1 VASRLPPALIPPDR
15 LRRVEQAAQRLPE
28 CYLAGLECRLVGRGQ
43 PVDLWICP
51 ALDAEPLRR
60 AGAWLAGQPWEPLH
74 PLARHLESQG
84 PPWPTRHGAWTLEFD
99 LDADE
104 PLPLPSSF
112 VTFGA
117 TEGGQGPWQILQ
129 HLWEGSRGQALG
141 PEDRAALKDLLRR
154 CPEGTLAG
162 LGFLYPR
169 AGSPAR
175 LMLAVPNARSLAGWL
190 GRRHQQVE
198 ALFGGLA
205 ERLVAA
211 AAIHPDTESSVSI
224 EAYLWRA
231 EAWGE
236 LAARLVRMGL
246 CLPDRARAL
255 LRLAEHRAPSGG
267 AWCSL
272 NHVKMALTSA
282 GQASVKAYPAFGAET
297 PGDFNLP

>member
-1 VASRLPPALIPPDR
+1 M
-15 LRRVEQAAQRLPE
+15 
-28 CYLAGLECRLVGRGQ
+28 GRGK

-51 ALDAEPLRR
+51 ALEAEPLRR
-60 AGAWLAGQPWEPLH
+60 AGSWLARQPWEALH
-74 PLARHLESQG
+74 PLARTLEREG
-84 PPWPTRHGAWTLEFD
+84 PPWPTSHGAWTLEFD
-99 LDADE
+99 LDVDE

-117 TEGGQGPWQILQ
+117 TEGGQGAWQILQ
-129 HLWEGSRGQALG
+129 HLWEGSRGEALG

-175 LMLAVPNARSLAGWL
+175 LMLAVPNAKALSGWL
-190 GRRHQQVE
+190 GPRHRQVE

-211 AAIHPDTESSVSI
+211 SAIHPDTEPTLSI

-236 LAARLVRMGL
+236 LATRLVRMGL

-255 LRLAEHRAPSGG
+255 LRLAEHRAPTGG

-272 NHVKMALTSA
+272 NHVKMALGADGSTT
-282 GQASVKAYPAFGAET
+282 VKAYPAFGAEH
-297 PGDFNLP
+297 PGDFEFP